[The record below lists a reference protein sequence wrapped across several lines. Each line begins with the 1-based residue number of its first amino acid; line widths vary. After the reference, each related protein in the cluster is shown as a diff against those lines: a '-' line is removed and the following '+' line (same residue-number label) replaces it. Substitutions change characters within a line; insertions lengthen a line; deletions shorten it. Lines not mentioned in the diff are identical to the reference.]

1 VPDSRVA
8 RAISPAHQLEITT
21 MELND
26 YEKRVLAATPGKV
39 LTFLRAA
46 ATKLEIR
53 AALFAA
59 GYSAEEQAAGW
70 GLLQQA
76 TGYVP
81 GVASVTDD
89 AAARAAIAEVDAWDE
104 PGFRRIS
111 AALERLHPEQHA
123 FVFAGLEAAQGVGSL
138 LSVSTML
145 DRLDE
150 LESSPARE
158 STRAADQAAIATLAK
173 RGITPEL
180 RSHLRDLVRV
190 AQTAQPP
197 TFAANGAVD
206 GQDAALRAL
215 QAWYRDWSETAR
227 AVIRRRDYLLMLG
240 LSQRRSTP
248 DDGNDPEPP
257 PAPQPPAPP
266 AQATS
271 PAATV
276 TRS

>member
-1 VPDSRVA
+1 MVA
-8 RAISPAHQLEITT
+8 RATSPAQQLKDSV
-21 MELND
+21 MESND

-53 AALFAA
+53 AALFGA

-70 GLLQQA
+70 SLLQQA

-104 PGFRRIS
+104 PGFRRIG
-111 AALERLHPEQHA
+111 AALERLHPEQQA

-138 LSVSTML
+138 LSVATLL

-158 STRAADQAAIATLAK
+158 STRAADQAALATLAK

-180 RSHLRDLVRV
+180 RQHLRELVRV
-190 AQTAQPP
+190 AQTAEPP
-197 TFAANGAVD
+197 TFAANVSVD
-206 GQDAALRAL
+206 GQEAALRAL

-227 AVIRRRDYLLMLG
+227 AVIRRRDYLIMLG
-240 LSQRRSTP
+240 LTQRKTSDTG
-248 DDGNDPEPP
+248 DDPEPPPEPP
-257 PAPQPPAPP
+257 PAPPPAP
-266 AQATS
+266 
-271 PAATV
+271 AAVTTV
-276 TRS
+276 AASAR